1 VTFIPV
7 IGEVIATCIFL
18 APLGSIP
25 PPIGIDADGLAIVIE
40 LFSGI
45 GDMEWL
51 FAADGW
57 LEAHAAAASESA
69 VKPTPSL
76 TAEPRERPQDVEVDM
91 SRTSSGARPLT
102 GTITDG
108 YGDVC

>member
-1 VTFIPV
+1 M
-7 IGEVIATCIFL
+7 
-18 APLGSIP
+18 
-25 PPIGIDADGLAIVIE
+25 DGLAIGIE
-40 LFSGI
+40 LDISGI
-45 GDMEWL
+45 GDL
-51 FAADGW
+51 LCPAADGW
-57 LEAHAAAASESA
+57 LDAQAAAASESA

-76 TAEPRERPQDVEVDM
+76 TADPRRGRPQDVEVDM